1 MKELIKQDINFCEYP
16 VWFQDSN
23 EQATGLVWTN
33 RKGYTYRVGYKMP
46 TKTDVIFLYYLML
59 RSQQSGWKENIT
71 LTQREILKGCGLT
84 PGKKPADRLKDSLE
98 RWKMVG
104 IKFAGT
110 FYDGKEY
117 QTLSFGV
124 IDEWNL
130 EKGTRHLNVRFAP
143 KWLALIKNSNYFR
156 YIDFR
161 QMKSLGSPLAT
172 RLYEILIK
180 SFQGRNKW
188 SIDALKLA
196 AKIPMKE
203 EYVADILPKII
214 KVVDIINA
222 KTDLNITIIV
232 KRPQRGQAVI
242 TFRKHKT
249 KSEKSHQASDRS
261 ECNKIH
267 DSIPEITSELTEQK
281 EKAADN
287 PDSIPSPEPSPTL
300 ESTDDNTNVSPQEM
314 LELWNST
321 CGLAGLA
328 KVLKLTKDRKRK
340 IRMRMREYGDD
351 PQFWNGLFLKITQTP
366 FLTGHNNRGWRIDMD
381 YVFRN
386 ETNISRIMEG
396 KYDAAVNRGNN
407 SSLTS
412 QIQAVHS
419 AMQNFDRRENHYAAK
434 SI

>member
-16 VWFQDSN
+16 IWFQDSK
-23 EQATGLVWTN
+23 QQGAGLVWTD
-33 RKGYTYRVGYKMP
+33 RKGFTYRIGYKMP

-59 RSQQSGWKENIT
+59 RSQRAGWKDELT
-71 LTQREILKGCGLT
+71 LTQREILRGCGIP
-84 PGKKPADRLKDSLE
+84 PGKRDADRLKDSLE

-104 IKFAGT
+104 IKFTGT
-110 FYDGKEY
+110 FYDGKDY

-124 IDEWNL
+124 IDEWDL
-130 EKGTRHLNVRFAP
+130 EKGTGHLNIRFAH
-143 KWLALIKNSNYFR
+143 KWLEWIKNSNYFR
-156 YIDFR
+156 YIDFQ
-161 QMKSLGSPLAT
+161 QMKSLGSPLAI

-180 SFQGRNKW
+180 SFQGRNEW
-188 SIDALKLA
+188 SIDTLKLA
-196 AKIPMKE
+196 TKIPMKQK
-203 EYVADILPKII
+203 YVANVLPKII
-214 KVVDIINA
+214 KAVDTINA
-222 KTDLNITIIV
+222 KTDLKITIIV

-249 KSEKSHQASDRS
+249 ESKKSHQASDRS

-267 DSIPEITSELTEQK
+267 DSIPEITSELIEQE
-281 EKAADN
+281 EKATNN
-287 PDSIPSPEPSPTL
+287 PDSLPSAEPSPTL
-300 ESTDDNTNVSPQEM
+300 ESSDDNTNVSPQEII
-314 LELWNST
+314 ELWNST
-321 CGLAGLA
+321 CGPAGLS
-328 KVLKLTKDRKRK
+328 KVLRLTKDRKRK

-366 FLTGHNNRGWRIDMD
+366 FLTGHNKRGWRIDMD

-386 ETNISRIMEG
+386 ETNVSRIMEG
-396 KYDAAVNRGNN
+396 KHDSAVNRGNN

-419 AMQNFDRRENHYAAK
+419 AMQNFDRRENHHAPE